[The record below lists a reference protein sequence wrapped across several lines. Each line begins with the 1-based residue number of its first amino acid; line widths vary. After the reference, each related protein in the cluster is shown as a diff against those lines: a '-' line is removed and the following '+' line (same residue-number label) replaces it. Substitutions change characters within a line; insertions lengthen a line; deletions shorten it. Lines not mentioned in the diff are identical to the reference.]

1 MRALIVDDEPIARRI
16 LREQLESVP
25 EVSVVGEAESGAEAL
40 ACLAETAPD
49 VLFLDLH
56 MPDLDGLGVAR
67 ALRRERLPLIVF
79 VTAYDKH
86 ALEAFDWGA
95 VDYLLKPVRQE
106 RLLASV
112 EKARAQLAGMKPAA
126 ALVGAS
132 GAAGG
137 ASGAAGAGFGASGAV
152 GVGAGGAVGAGMG
165 TAPRRIV
172 GRVGADQYLL
182 DPADVIAF
190 VAEGEVV
197 RIVTGQQKYLASQTL
212 KTIEEKLPTPPFRR
226 IHRGTIINTDHIR
239 KISPLSSKRWLL
251 RLSNGMEA
259 VVSKRLTTV
268 IRHETRW

>member
-1 MRALIVDDEPIARRI
+1 MKALIVDDEPIARQV

-25 EVSVVGEAESGAEAL
+25 HVTIAGEATSGAEAL
-40 ACLAETAPD
+40 LRIGETAPD

-67 ALRRERLPLIVF
+67 ALRRDRLPLIIF

-106 RLLASV
+106 RLAAAI
-112 EKARAQLAGMKPAA
+112 EKARAQLAGLKPAQREPDP
-126 ALVGAS
+126 
-132 GAAGG
+132 AAG
-137 ASGAAGAGFGASGAV
+137 
-152 GVGAGGAVGAGMG
+152 
-165 TAPRRIV
+165 PRRIV
-172 GRVGADQYLL
+172 GRLGTDQFLL

-190 VAEGEVV
+190 TAEGETVF
-197 RIVTGQQKYLASQTL
+197 IVTAQHKYLANQTL
-212 KTIEEKLPTPPFRR
+212 RALEEKLPAPPFRR

-251 RLSNGMEA
+251 RMSSGME
-259 VVSKRLTTV
+259 VIVSKRLAGV
-268 IRHETRW
+268 IRHETHW